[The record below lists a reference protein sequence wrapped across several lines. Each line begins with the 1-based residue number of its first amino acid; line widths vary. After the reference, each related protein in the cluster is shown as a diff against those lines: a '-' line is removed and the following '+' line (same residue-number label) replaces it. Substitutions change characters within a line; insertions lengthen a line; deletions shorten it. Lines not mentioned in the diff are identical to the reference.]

1 LKKQVAVIG
10 LGRFGASLVTTL
22 YDAGH
27 EVLAIDN
34 DEKRVQE
41 IASTATHAVQAD
53 GTNEAVLTE
62 LGIGEFQTVV
72 VAMGAAIESS
82 VLCTILLRKLGVPYV
97 IARADH
103 DLHGSIL
110 ERIGANRVVYP
121 EHEMGRRVAHG
132 VELPGVQD
140 YMPLIKG
147 YGMSKLMAHK
157 YLVGS
162 TLGELGFGPS
172 GKAEIAVLL
181 VQRGDDMLVAP
192 DMGEKVQV
200 GDVLILSGGDD
211 ALEHLLEKVRKQ
223 HPERNGETS

>member
-1 LKKQVAVIG
+1 MRKQVAVIG
-10 LGRFGASLVTTL
+10 LGRFGTSVALTL
-22 YDAGH
+22 HDAGN
-27 EVLAIDN
+27 EVLAIDI
-34 DEKRVQE
+34 DEKRVQA
-41 IASTATHAVQAD
+41 ISSKITHAVQAD
-53 GTNEAVLTE
+53 ATDEAVLTE

-72 VAMGAAIESS
+72 VAMGSAIESS

-140 YMPLIKG
+140 YMPLAKG
-147 YGMSKLMAHK
+147 YGISKLMAHK
-157 YLVGS
+157 YLIGS

-181 VQRGDDMLVAP
+181 VQRGEDVLIAP
-192 DMGEKVQV
+192 DMGEKVEV
-200 GDVLILSGGDD
+200 GDELVLSGRDD
-211 ALEHLLEKVRKQ
+211 ALERQLSEVRKQ
-223 HPERNGETS
+223 HPEGDGETA

>member
-1 LKKQVAVIG
+1 MRKQVAVIG
-10 LGRFGASLVTTL
+10 LGRFGTSVALTL
-22 YDAGH
+22 HDAGN
-27 EVLAIDN
+27 EVLAIDI
-34 DEKRVQE
+34 DEKRVQA
-41 IASTATHAVQAD
+41 ISSKITHAVQAD
-53 GTNEAVLTE
+53 ATDEAVLTE

-72 VAMGAAIESS
+72 VAMGSAIESS

-140 YMPLIKG
+140 YMPLVKG
-147 YGMSKLMAHK
+147 YGISKLMAHK

-162 TLGELGFGPS
+162 TLVQLGFGPS

-181 VQRGDDMLVAP
+181 IQRGEDVLIAP
-192 DMGEKVQV
+192 DMGEKVEV
-200 GDVLILSGGDD
+200 GDVLILSGRDD
-211 ALEHLLEKVRKQ
+211 ALERQLSEVRKQ
-223 HPERNGETS
+223 HPEGDGETA